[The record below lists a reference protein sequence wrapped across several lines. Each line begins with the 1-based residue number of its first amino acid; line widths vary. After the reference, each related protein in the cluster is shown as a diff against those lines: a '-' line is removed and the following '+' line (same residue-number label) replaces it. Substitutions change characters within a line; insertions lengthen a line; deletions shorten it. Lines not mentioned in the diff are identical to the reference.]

1 MLQSEILFYATLDKY
16 KVFIDMKELERERK
30 HLMVIVMVL
39 IYHFTTVLAVFNTDN
54 ENEVLACN

>member
-16 KVFIDMKELERERK
+16 KVFINMKELVRERK

-39 IYHFTTVLAVFNTDN
+39 MYHFTTVLAVFNTDN